1 MNVTTQK
8 SRFLEILL
16 KYYLD
21 QFTSTLGIDSAVEM
35 AIDKTEK
42 LMLIIDE
49 ASSETYSYPVYHS
62 PKRAWDFYR
71 FNISPKNL
79 PENVPTD
86 FEFAFNAGAWRIS
99 EIKEEPMPAPDPRV
113 THEYLKKH
121 KPSPICVPV
130 EYDYRG

>member
-1 MNVTTQK
+1 MNVNTQK

-16 KYYLD
+16 KYYLS
-21 QFTSTLGIDSAVEM
+21 QFTSTLGVDSAIEM

-42 LMLIIDE
+42 LMLLIDE
-49 ASSETYSYPVYHS
+49 ASSETDRRPVYCS

-86 FEFAFNAGAWRIS
+86 FEFAFHAGVCRIS

-113 THEYLKKH
+113 NH
-121 KPSPICVPV
+121 
-130 EYDYRG
+130 RA